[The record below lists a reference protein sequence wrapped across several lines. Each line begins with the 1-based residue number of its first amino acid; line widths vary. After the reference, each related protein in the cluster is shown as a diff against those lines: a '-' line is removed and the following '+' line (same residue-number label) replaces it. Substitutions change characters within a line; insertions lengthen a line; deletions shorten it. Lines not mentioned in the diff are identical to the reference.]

1 MATRGPLPWLAL
13 GFSVAAA
20 CSSWNPL
27 SAPFGLVVGLASL
40 VLGARALRV
49 AGARRPAAAAIVLS
63 AAAIV
68 ASVLVLSLTAGVG
81 RDLAGSEIVP
91 APARGET
98 SRRLDEGG
106 ARTRPARERAKGEL
120 DSLGDR

>member
-1 MATRGPLPWLAL
+1 MASRGPLPWLAL
-13 GFSVAAA
+13 GFSAAA
-20 CSSWNPL
+20 AFSSWNPL

-40 VLGARALRV
+40 VLGVRALRR
-49 AGARRPAAAAIVLS
+49 AGARKPATAAVVLS

-91 APARGET
+91 APAPGEA
-98 SRRLDEGG
+98 SRQLDEGG
-106 ARTRPARERAKGEL
+106 SRTRPARERAKGEL
-120 DSLGDR
+120 DSLGGR